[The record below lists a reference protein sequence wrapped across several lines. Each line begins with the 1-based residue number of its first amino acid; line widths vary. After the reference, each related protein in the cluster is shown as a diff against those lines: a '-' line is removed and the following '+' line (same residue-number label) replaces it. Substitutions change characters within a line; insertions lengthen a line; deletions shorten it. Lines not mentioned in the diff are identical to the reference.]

1 MKRSIA
7 LWYNTGVFMPPDAT
21 PRSRFSRIARVA
33 VVFALV
39 VVLAFGAGMVT
50 GAQGGG
56 RILANSI
63 PLLSD
68 GLDATPDTAVDLENF
83 WKVWNTLDAKFV
95 ESHAT
100 STLPDS
106 KDKLWGAIQGLT
118 DSYGDPYTIFLPPQ
132 EAKIFKEDILGNFS
146 GVGIEMGV
154 QEGLLTVIAP
164 LKGTPAERAGV
175 HAGDGI
181 LSIDGVSTDGMSTD
195 EAVKLIRGEKGTP
208 VVFRIYRNG
217 EVIEISVV
225 RDTIQVPTIDHGY
238 DATSG
243 VYTITLYTFTGTA
256 NKLFTDALNDFKRSG
271 SNKLLIDLRGNPGG
285 YLQSAVQIASRFL
298 PKGDVIV
305 TEDYDGKREN
315 LVHRS
320 TGSTGV
326 AAGTTIVIL
335 MDKGSASASEIL
347 AGALHDHDVATL
359 IGTAS
364 FGKGSVQELVE
375 VGGGSLKITV
385 ARWLTPDGIS
395 ISDGGIAPDILVE
408 RTQEDREA
416 GKDPQRERAVEFLT
430 TGK

>member
-1 MKRSIA
+1 
-7 LWYNTGVFMPPDAT
+7 MPPDAT
-21 PRSRFSRIARVA
+21 PRSRFGRIARVA
-33 VVFALV
+33 VVLALV
-39 VVLAFGAGMVT
+39 VVLAFGAGMVA

-63 PLLSD
+63 PLISD
-68 GLDATPDTAVDLENF
+68 GLDATPDSTVDLENF

-100 STLPDS
+100 STFPDS
-106 KDKLWGAIQGLT
+106 KEKLWGAIQGLT

-154 QEGLLTVIAP
+154 QDGLLTVIAP
-164 LKGTPAERAGV
+164 LKGTPAEKAGV

-208 VVFRIYRNG
+208 VAFRIYRNG
-217 EVIEISVV
+217 KVIEISVV
-225 RDTIQVPTIDHGY
+225 RDTIQVPTIDHSY
-238 DATSG
+238 DAASG

-256 NKLFTDALNDFKRSG
+256 NKLFADALNDFKRSG
-271 SNKLLIDLRGNPGG
+271 SDKLLIDLRGNPGG

-320 TGSTGV
+320 TGSIGV
-326 AAGTTIVIL
+326 AAGTKIAIL
-335 MDKGSASASEIL
+335 MDQGSASASEIL
-347 AGALHDHDVATL
+347 AGALHDHDAATL

-385 ARWLTPDGIS
+385 ARWLTPDGVS

-416 GKDPQRERAVEFLT
+416 GKDPQRDRAVEFLT